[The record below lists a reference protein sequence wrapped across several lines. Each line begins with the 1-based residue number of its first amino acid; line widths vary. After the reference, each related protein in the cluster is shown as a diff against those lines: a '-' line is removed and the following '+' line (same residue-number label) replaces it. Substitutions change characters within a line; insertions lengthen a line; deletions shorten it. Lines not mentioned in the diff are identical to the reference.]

1 MAKYIV
7 GLTGGIGSGKT
18 TVSDMFAELGVDVI
32 DADIVA
38 RQVVA
43 PNSEALAKIVEHFG
57 QDILQKNG
65 ELNRSAL
72 RSKIF
77 SNESEKQWLN
87 ALLHPLIRQ
96 NILNELSLA
105 LGDYCILSA
114 PLLLENNLQALVNRV
129 LVIDVSVETQLSR
142 TCQRDSSNQQEV
154 NAIINSQISR
164 EKRLTFADDIIKN
177 ESKVLNEVLMQVNA
191 LNKRYKTYASSA
203 NDSQKRDK
211 SKKISHL

>member
-18 TVSDMFAELGVDVI
+18 TVSNMFAKLGVEVI

-57 QDILQKNG
+57 QDILHKNG

-77 SNESEKQWLN
+77 SNENEKQWLN

-154 NAIINSQISR
+154 NTIINSQISR
-164 EKRLTFADDIIKN
+164 EKRLTFADDIINN
-177 ESKVLNEVLMQVNA
+177 ESKDLNEVLTQVNV
-191 LNKRYKTYASSA
+191 LHKRYKTYASST
-203 NDSQKRDK
+203 NVS
-211 SKKISHL
+211 